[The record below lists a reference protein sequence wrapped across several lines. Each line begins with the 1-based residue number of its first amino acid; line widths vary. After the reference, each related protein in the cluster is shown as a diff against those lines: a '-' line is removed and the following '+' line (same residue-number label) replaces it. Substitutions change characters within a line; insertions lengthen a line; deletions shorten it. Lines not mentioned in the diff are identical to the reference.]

1 MVENLKEAMKINR
14 KKARETIYNNTDGY
28 KKKVYWDNS
37 LQSWVVVDNKIA
49 RSILT
54 SSNYSADRKG
64 EFIDQIDATQKQKNV
79 LKEFYTN
86 WLMYKEGENHEKLRK
101 LIQKAVNQIKEF
113 IPEISQK
120 VTKTIM
126 SQKLEY
132 IDAVNDVAKPYTNLF
147 LSQIFGLSKEKYSQV
162 LESAQEAVNFLW
174 IANPSKNDVDKTV
187 ASIEKITKEINEII
201 LTNNYDKDGLFKT
214 MLENSVNSKTF
225 TVALINMIIDGHE
238 PFQSS
243 LLNLIFNYLHI
254 KNRENVDI
262 CDKDIVN
269 ESIRMEPP
277 FSYCARVCVVRSNI
291 EDKVINVGERIMTIL
306 YVSNNNHL
314 NVANPTDI
322 TCKHSKKENLSF
334 GFGKH
339 HCLGAQMTTISLECF
354 LKSFRKLDFH
364 YKWRIVNYQKETTY
378 GFFEINKMIIESESQ
393 K

>member
-1 MVENLKEAMKINR
+1 M
-14 KKARETIYNNTDGY
+14 
-28 KKKVYWDNS
+28 
-37 LQSWVVVDNKIA
+37 
-49 RSILT
+49 
-54 SSNYSADRKG
+54 
-64 EFIDQIDATQKQKNV
+64 QKQKNV

-86 WLMYKEGENHEKLRK
+86 WLMYMEGEKHEKFRK

-201 LTNNYDKDGLFKT
+201 LNNNYDKDGLFKAI
-214 MLENSVNSKTF
+214 LENSVNSKIF

-254 KNRENVDI
+254 KNRENVD
-262 CDKDIVN
+262 
-269 ESIRMEPP
+269 
-277 FSYCARVCVVRSNI
+277 
-291 EDKVINVGERIMTIL
+291 
-306 YVSNNNHL
+306 
-314 NVANPTDI
+314 NPTDI

-339 HCLGAQMTTISLECF
+339 HCLGAQMTTISLEYF

-364 YKWRIVNYQKETTY
+364 YKWRIVNYEKETTY